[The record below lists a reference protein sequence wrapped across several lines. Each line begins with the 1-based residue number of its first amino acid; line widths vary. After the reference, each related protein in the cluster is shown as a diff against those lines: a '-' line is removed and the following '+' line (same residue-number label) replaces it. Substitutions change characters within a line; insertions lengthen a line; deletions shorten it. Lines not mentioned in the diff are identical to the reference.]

1 MSILELFQAKRK
13 VAELNESIAELEKRR
28 EALEESFSNRKT
40 EYEAQVN
47 MVTKKQQE
55 IKAANDELAQLKD
68 EINGINVMEEY
79 AIPRYKE
86 AKIQLEK
93 DREEKQRDIEFHC
106 KYTDGEDKDGL
117 WWIESPYTLNN
128 SASKGKA
135 MQKTYGEGL
144 IYALNAYL
152 DSKEKSVTY
161 YSLNKTIDAISKKFN
176 MYQKKAENIGLSLNS
191 DYVSTRIDIMKLNL
205 AIKQKEKEEKERIRE
220 EKQRM
225 REEEKLAQEIA
236 KIRANINADRLRYD
250 KALGKATT
258 EQERQEI
265 KNHLAEIDKREQD
278 INYREQ
284 HSRSGWLYV
293 IDTPAMPGIC
303 KLGCTRRIDP
313 LQRVAELSSASVPFP
328 FVCRAAVF
336 SDDVFDIETKI
347 HNYFNDKRVNKENLH
362 KEFFAITP
370 NEAITALKDVFGC
383 EIHYISKQEQENVE
397 NEEIQ

>member
-28 EALEESFSNRKT
+28 EALEESLSNRKI

-86 AKIQLEK
+86 AKVQLEK
-93 DREEKQRDIEFHC
+93 DREEKQKDIEFHC

-117 WWIESPYTLNN
+117 WWIENPYALNN
-128 SASKGKA
+128 SVSKGKA

-144 IYALNAYL
+144 VYALNAYL

-220 EKQRM
+220 EKRRM

-313 LQRVAELSSASVPFP
+313 LQRIAELSSASVPFP
-328 FVCRAAVF
+328 FICRAVVF

-397 NEEIQ
+397 NEEI

>member
-28 EALEESFSNRKT
+28 EALEESLSNRKT

-86 AKIQLEK
+86 AKVQLEK

-220 EKQRM
+220 EKRRM

-236 KIRANINADRLRYD
+236 KIRASINADRLRYD

-328 FVCRAAVF
+328 FICRAVVF

-397 NEEIQ
+397 NEEI

>member
-28 EALEESFSNRKT
+28 EALEKSLSNRKT

-47 MVTKKQQE
+47 MVAKKQQE

-86 AKIQLEK
+86 AKVQLEK
-93 DREEKQRDIEFHC
+93 DREDKQRDIEFHC

-128 SASKGKA
+128 SASKGKS

-161 YSLNKTIDAISKKFN
+161 YNLNKTIDAISKKFN

-328 FVCRAAVF
+328 FICRAVVF

-397 NEEIQ
+397 NEEI

>member
-28 EALEESFSNRKT
+28 EALEESLSNRKT

-86 AKIQLEK
+86 AKVQLEK
-93 DREEKQRDIEFHC
+93 DREDKQRDIEFHC

-128 SASKGKA
+128 SASKGKS

-328 FVCRAAVF
+328 FICRAVVF

-397 NEEIQ
+397 NEEI

>member
-28 EALEESFSNRKT
+28 EALEESLSNRKT

-47 MVTKKQQE
+47 MVAKKQQE

-68 EINGINVMEEY
+68 EINGINVMDEY

-86 AKIQLEK
+86 AKVQLEK

-144 IYALNAYL
+144 VYALNAYL

-328 FVCRAAVF
+328 FICRAVVF

-397 NEEIQ
+397 NEEI

>member
-28 EALEESFSNRKT
+28 EALEESLSNRKT

-117 WWIESPYTLNN
+117 WWIESPYTLND

-220 EKQRM
+220 EKRRM

-236 KIRANINADRLRYD
+236 KIRASINADRLRYD

-328 FVCRAAVF
+328 FICRAVVF

-397 NEEIQ
+397 NEEI

>member
-28 EALEESFSNRKT
+28 EALEKSLSNRKT

-86 AKIQLEK
+86 AKVQLEK

-106 KYTDGEDKDGL
+106 KYTDGENKDGL

-128 SASKGKA
+128 SASKGKT

-328 FVCRAAVF
+328 FICRAVVF

-397 NEEIQ
+397 NEEI

>member
-28 EALEESFSNRKT
+28 EALEESLSNRKT

-117 WWIESPYTLNN
+117 WWIESPYTLND

-220 EKQRM
+220 EKRRM

-236 KIRANINADRLRYD
+236 KIRASINADRLRYD

-258 EQERQEI
+258 EEERKEI
-265 KNHLAEIDKREQD
+265 KSRLAEIDKREQD

-328 FVCRAAVF
+328 FICRVVVF

-362 KEFFAITP
+362 KEFFTITP

-397 NEEIQ
+397 NEEI